1 MRVLGVDGS
10 SSSAGF
16 AQAVGEQLV
25 GLDIWKPDKRGG
37 SKNDHLLSFFVQVGL
52 AMDVFKPDAVGYEEV
67 KSARNMNTVRI
78 LARWEAAV
86 IIQARKRRIIVQP
99 INVKS
104 ARKIVVGDGAADKAD
119 VLVHLRKRYPDL
131 RWLPINSG
139 GGDQADAG
147 VVALATPDEL
157 ERR

>member
-1 MRVLGVDGS
+1 MAVDG
-10 SSSAGF
+10 
-16 AQAVGEQLV
+16 VLEMV
-25 GLDIWKPDKRGG
+25 DVWKPPKHG
-37 SKNDHLLSFFVQVGL
+37 SKNDHLLNFFANVGL
-52 AMDVFKPDAVGYEEV
+52 VMDAFKPDVVGYEEV

-86 IIQARKRRIIVQP
+86 IIQARKRRIVVQP
-99 INVKS
+99 VNVKS
-104 ARKIVVGDGAADKAD
+104 ARKIVVDDGAADKAD

>member
-16 AQAVGEQLV
+16 ARAVDDELV
-25 GLDIWKPDKRGG
+25 HVDIWKPAKHG
-37 SKNDHLLSFFVQVGL
+37 SKNDHLLSFFAAVGL
-52 AMDVFKPDAVGYEEV
+52 EMDIFKPDLVGYEEV

-86 IIQARKRRIIVQP
+86 IIQARKRRIIVQNV
-99 INVKS
+99 NVKQ
-104 ARKIVVGDGAADKAD
+104 ARKIVVDDGAAEKSDILD
-119 VLVHLRKRYPDL
+119 NLRKRYPDL
-131 RWLPINSG
+131 RWRPINSG

-147 VVALATPDEL
+147 VVALATPDLL